1 MKFVDLVNSANDLL
15 VWTVQKSKITIKKKK
30 KKKKKK
36 RRKNVKTH
44 SNFPRKISTA

>member
-1 MKFVDLVNSANDLL
+1 MMFVDFVNSANDLL

-30 KKKKKK
+30 KEKKK